1 MLVQPSVTS
10 PSVERTLRRLEIAVT
25 RRLDGMLLGEH
36 LGLLPGQ
43 GTEKAE
49 SREYHVGDDVRRM
62 DWAVTA
68 RTTVPHVHDLVAD
81 RELETWA
88 LVDLTASQEFGTT
101 SLRKRDLAIAATAA
115 VGFLTARTGNRMGAV
130 ALTPTGPQLIPARPG
145 RQGLRSLLRTLLS
158 VPEGA
163 HDRPARQPDAGAAT
177 DLAAAIAELD
187 RPRRRRGLAVVV
199 SDFLSTD
206 LSWERPMR
214 VLSARHQLLA
224 VEVLDP
230 AELILPS
237 VGLLPVV
244 DAETGALVEIPTGS
258 RRVRDRYREA
268 AAEHR
273 AQVELALRRVGAAH
287 LVLRTDSDWLVD
299 IVRFVSTSRTT
310 RGAARRAPADR
321 GNLGGTG
328 RVPTPAARSGAAGR
342 PRGLAGRVALP

>member
-1 MLVQPSVTS
+1 MRRSDRPGATTPRVISQPPATS
-10 PSVERTLRRLEIAVT
+10 PSVERTLRGLELAVN
-25 RRLDGMLLGEH
+25 RRLDGMLLGDH

-101 SLRKRDLAIAATAA
+101 SIRKRELAIAATAA
-115 VGFLTARTGNRMGAV
+115 IGFLTARTGNRMGAL

-145 RQGLRSLLRTLLS
+145 RQGLRTLLRALLS
-158 VPEGA
+158 VPEAA
-163 HDRPARQPDAGAAT
+163 HDRPVRRPDHSAAT
-177 DLAAAIAELD
+177 DLAAAVAAMD
-187 RPRRRRGLAVVV
+187 RPRRRRGLAVVI

-206 LSWERPMR
+206 LGWERPMR
-214 VLSARHQLLA
+214 ALAARHQLLA

-230 AELILPS
+230 AELVLPS
-237 VGLLPVV
+237 VGLLSVV
-244 DAETGALVEIPTGS
+244 DAETGAVLEVPTSS
-258 RRVRDRYREA
+258 RRVRERYSRA

-273 AQVELALRRVGAAH
+273 AQVALALRRVGAGH

-299 IVRFVSTSRTT
+299 IVRYVSASRVT
-310 RGAARRAPADR
+310 RGAARRPP
-321 GNLGGTG
+321 
-328 RVPTPAARSGAAGR
+328 VGAGA
-342 PRGLAGRVALP
+342 